1 MKIKRFF
8 AKDMR
13 TALSQVKEELGAD
26 AVIMSNK
33 KVTGGVEIV
42 AAVDTDVD
50 DTPPAS
56 TSTRH
61 MLAERL
67 GQAKRKLVDDKV
79 QLQQPANVSRFA
91 NVLQNYT
98 GSDAAE
104 MEPEADS
111 LSALLQRQ
119 SKHSHSP
126 SHATAQQDLHQGL
139 QRESHRDAHRDLNRD
154 RHQEGR
160 RDQRG
165 DRHGDHRYQE
175 QDALN
180 AGFRQGGYDR
190 EPVGRP
196 ASQVARSAG
205 QSRTAPSRAAASPS
219 AQGYGRQAHAL
230 DIGDYRRPEVR
241 QPDSVGGQRRH
252 TPQGTSASSEYARG
266 GNRLDPSRYD
276 PKAQPHSEGE
286 MDAMRNELASIR
298 RLLEHQVSGLMWQEV
313 ERREPMRAMMIK
325 RLEKMGLSPELADQL
340 ACYIPEDVP
349 PNEAW
354 PALLDLLTDQIST
367 TDDCILNT
375 GGVVALLGPTG
386 VGKTTTIAKLAA
398 RAAMDFGP
406 DQIAMVTTD
415 TFRIGAHEQLATY
428 GRIMG
433 CPVRVAKDAEEL
445 ADILHQLRHRRLIL
459 LDTAGMG
466 QRDIRLS
473 EQLDTLM
480 QNSGSQIRS
489 FLVLPATAQRR
500 VLHETIEH
508 FRRIPLSGCVLT
520 KLDESLSLGE
530 VVCVAIQHALPIAY
544 LADGQRV
551 PEDIKVATG
560 NYLVARANEL
570 LEQELSQQPHYW
582 TSDSSDNQS
591 ADFYD

>member
-1 MKIKRFF
+1 
-8 AKDMR
+8 MR
-13 TALSQVKEELGAD
+13 TALSEVKEELGAD

-42 AAVDTDVD
+42 AAVDTDGGHEP
-50 DTPPAS
+50 PPAS
-56 TSTRH
+56 QATREA
-61 MLAERL
+61 LSNRL
-67 GQAKRKLVDDKV
+67 GQAKRKLADDKV
-79 QLQQPANVSRFA
+79 QLKQSATSRFA

-98 GSDAAE
+98 TGGSQEEPQAE
-104 MEPEADS
+104 TEVDS
-111 LSALLQRQ
+111 LSALLKRQ
-119 SKHSHSP
+119 AKNSP
-126 SHATAQQDLHQGL
+126 EPARERGYESPERSERRAPLGGYEQQGQG
-139 QRESHRDAHRDLNRD
+139 NR
-154 RHQEGR
+154 
-160 RDQRG
+160 
-165 DRHGDHRYQE
+165 
-175 QDALN
+175 
-180 AGFRQGGYDR
+180 RQGHY
-190 EPVGRP
+190 EPEARP
-196 ASQVARSAG
+196 ERRPPRSG
-205 QSRTAPSRAAASPS
+205 NSSRAAAPK
-219 AQGYGRQAHAL
+219 HAL
-230 DIGDYRRPEVR
+230 DIGEYRRP
-241 QPDSVGGQRRH
+241 QAQGPDSTQSGHRN
-252 TPQGTSASSEYARG
+252 

-276 PKAQPHSEGE
+276 PRGGQSNDEIE
-286 MDAMRNELASIR
+286 SMRNEMASIR
-298 RLLEHQVSGLMWQEV
+298 RLLEHQLSGLMWQEV

-325 RLEKMGLSPELADQL
+325 RLEKMGVSPELSDQL

-349 PNEAW
+349 ANEAW
-354 PALLDLLTDQIST
+354 PALLDLLSDQIIT
-367 TDDCILNT
+367 TDDCILET

-406 DQIAMVTTD
+406 EQIALVTTD
-415 TFRIGAHEQLATY
+415 TYRIGAHEQLATY

-445 ADILHQLRHRRLIL
+445 ADILHQLRHRRLVL

-489 FLVLPATAQRR
+489 FLVLPSTAQRR
-500 VLHETIEH
+500 VMNETIEH

-530 VVCVAIQHALPIAY
+530 VICVSIQNALPIAY

-560 NYLVARANEL
+560 DYLVARANEL
-570 LEQELSQQPHYW
+570 LEQELSQQSHYW
-582 TSDSSDNQS
+582 SSDSSDNQA